1 MDDEK
6 LFEMVE
12 ECVAF
17 AVNRLEN
24 AQTLYPFAMFLD
36 ADDNIESLMHETE
49 DEGQEHSYETLLER
63 LKEQVKKEE
72 IKAIALLARVTIP
85 SHYSPA
91 VPEGVRIHL
100 EERRLSGQKIGA
112 RYLYVPYQ
120 LYKTAEIDAK
130 ITVKLHHPIPVAFE
144 QEIFE

>member
-36 ADDNIESLMHETE
+36 KDENIKSLMHEE
-49 DEGQEHSYETLLER
+49 DEHEKVYGTLLER
-63 LKEQVKKEE
+63 LKTQKDE
-72 IKAIALLARVTIP
+72 IEVLALLARVTIP
-85 SHYSPA
+85 SSFSPA
-91 VPEGVRIHL
+91 VPEGMRIHI
-100 EERRLSGQKIGA
+100 EERKHAGKKIGA
-112 RYLYVPYQ
+112 RYLYIPYQ
-120 LYKTAEIDAK
+120 LYKTTETDAK
-130 ITVKLHHPIPVAFE
+130 ITVKLHPPIPVSFPP
-144 QEIFE
+144 EIFV